1 MERHSVDYFIHI
13 LEHGRCLDI
22 SVIGYTESHSPFQT
36 SIVIKILMSKY
47 YRNLM
52 ELSRK
57 ESIESLQNKKFNSNI
72 NSIEEI
78 SVKMFRDIS
87 TQSSIIF

>member
-22 SVIGYTESHSPFQT
+22 LVIGYTESYSPFQT

-47 YRNLM
+47 YRNLT

>member
-22 SVIGYTESHSPFQT
+22 LVIGYTEYHSLFQT

-47 YRNLM
+47 YRNLT

>member
-13 LEHGRCLDI
+13 LEHGRFLNI
-22 SVIGYTESHSPFQT
+22 LVIGYKEFHSPFQT
-36 SIVIKILMSKY
+36 SILIKILMSKY
-47 YRNLM
+47 YRNLT

-57 ESIESLQNKKFNSNI
+57 ESIEPLQNKKFNSTV